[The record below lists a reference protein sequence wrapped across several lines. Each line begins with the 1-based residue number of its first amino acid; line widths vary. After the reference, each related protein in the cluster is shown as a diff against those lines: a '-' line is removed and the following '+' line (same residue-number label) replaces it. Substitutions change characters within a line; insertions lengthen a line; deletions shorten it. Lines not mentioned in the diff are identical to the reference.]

1 MPRKKPVIAAD
12 PLEEFEAPKPKPKA
26 KKRTFPARVKNK
38 QGVEFL
44 VSERYYNT
52 NQKNLTF
59 VK

>member
-12 PLEEFEAPKPKPKA
+12 PLEEFEAPKPKPR
-26 KKRTFPARVKNK
+26 KRTFPAKVKNK